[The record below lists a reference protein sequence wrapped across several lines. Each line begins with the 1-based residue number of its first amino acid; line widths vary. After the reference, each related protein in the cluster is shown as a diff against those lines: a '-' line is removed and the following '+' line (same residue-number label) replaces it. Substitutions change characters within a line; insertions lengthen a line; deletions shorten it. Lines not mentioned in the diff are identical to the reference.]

1 MATLNHPV
9 TFTLKVTVTGIA
21 DAPTNKG
28 NYGMRGATVEILDA
42 SIDVDNIGAF
52 VPGNGNNSNILMF
65 FAPDGVKRPT
75 APAAVTLPKAKAK
88 AKAAVTLPKAKA
100 KAPAQAEPDL
110 QAMIAAEIAK
120 AFAAMQK

>member
-88 AKAAVTLPKAKA
+88 A
-100 KAPAQAEPDL
+100 PAQAEPDL